1 LITLYYP
8 KRDRGGY
15 MTKEKPTTP
24 DEGAG
29 EKQKVVV
36 NGREFDSYQEAAE
49 KMAGSVRDTQQ
60 KLTAT
65 AQEAADLQKQL
76 DEIEEEKRLAVEKAK
91 EEKPEEEEEEEIEDW
106 EKKIVDRIDKRFAK
120 KIQKIEAAMEKKI
133 TDKEAER
140 EKISLTEA
148 QKKKIE
154 DAQKEIATA
163 QGLIPELKDEKSLPF
178 KKVAAWLSLDPE
190 AKDITE
196 ELQKESPE
204 AVRRAMGNRVLLA
217 HYYVLHL
224 DGTLGDYLEKEA
236 RGSRGVSTLGGSSKV
251 PPKSEMTNEEFWK
264 LSPKEQDEAMLAEMK
279 KKRERK

>member
-1 LITLYYP
+1 
-8 KRDRGGY
+8 

>member
-1 LITLYYP
+1 MI
-8 KRDRGGY
+8 
-15 MTKEKPTTP
+15 EKAPTTP
-24 DEGAG
+24 DKGAG

-49 KMAGSVRDTQQ
+49 KMAGSVKETQQ

-91 EEKPEEEEEEEIEDW
+91 EEKPEEEEEEEEEIEDW

-140 EKISLTEA
+140 EKISLTEV

-163 QGLIPELKDEKSLPF
+163 QGLIPELKNEKSLPF

-224 DGTLGDYLEKEA
+224 NGTLGDYLEKEA